1 MNQKNL
7 KRSVPPQVLNESI
20 EVHETLN
27 PKIWN
32 NDNTIKPEVYQKLKN
47 IADEFLKYIEIPLN
61 IVDIEIVGSNASY
74 NYNENSDIDLH
85 IIVNNEVNY
94 VEPEILR
101 QLYNSK
107 KNSFNDHYNL
117 DIDGIPIE
125 LYIEDVKDGNATN
138 GRYSIL
144 KQEWV
149 LFPQPIKY
157 DIPDISADLEKMWD
171 KYNEVINGTD
181 PQKILDFVNE
191 IYMMRKLGLAT
202 DGEASV
208 GNLVFKE
215 LRNADV
221 LTKLKEKYYELR
233 SAELNESK
241 DLAVPKDK
249 SITKNID
256 ELVSQFNGYGLSAK
270 KLTKLLDLL
279 ESAIDNDSY
288 DGKLNIKQEYGR
300 ISKFVFFGSDKL
312 DENKDE
318 DVESSMINQLMKN
331 GMTAEQAKE
340 TYRAILNIFK
350 NKEKNLLK
358 TEDINSND
366 WDNNFVIDLISSDR
380 VYWLRKSDGKTIETS
395 LDVFKEPTD
404 VTEWKSEDEL
414 KDYILEED
422 KKIEESSLSRLYQH
436 TKDKDTFAVIGSQDM
451 ETRQNRFNELKS
463 YVSKLREKVPNIG
476 FNYLEGT
483 YTYEDGDQGIE
494 NSLIIYNIP
503 KQDALDIAKE
513 LNQESIIWKDN
524 NYFGFLDQ
532 NGNELDTF
540 KNDTKNMTFDDK
552 ITNMFG
558 SRLRSGNTYKPA
570 FAFECKLIE
579 TDATGSTFSKQH
591 KNWIKEYPICKIN
604 I

>member
-32 NDNTIKPEVYQKLKN
+32 NDNTIKPEVYQKIKN

-94 VEPEILR
+94 VDPDILR
-101 QLYNSK
+101 QFYNSK

-125 LYIEDVKDGNATN
+125 LYIEDIKDGNATN
-138 GRYSIL
+138 GRYSIS
-144 KQEWV
+144 KNEWV
-149 LFPQPIKY
+149 MFPKPITY
-157 DIPDISADLEKMWD
+157 DIPDISNELQTRL
-171 KYNEVINGTD
+171 NQCQEVIAGND
-181 PQKILDFVNE
+181 PQAIIDLVND
-191 IYMMRKLGLAT
+191 IYMDRKIGLAE

-215 LRNADV
+215 LRTQDMIG
-221 LTKLKEKYYELR
+221 KLKDRYYELR
-233 SAELNESK
+233 SAELNENK
-241 DLAVPKDK
+241 
-249 SITKNID
+249 
-256 ELVSQFNGYGLSAK
+256 ELVE
-270 KLTKLLDLL
+270 T
-279 ESAIDNDSY
+279 
-288 DGKLNIKQEYGR
+288 
-300 ISKFVFFGSDKL
+300 
-312 DENKDE
+312 
-318 DVESSMINQLMKN
+318 DVVETDMINQLIKT
-331 GMTAEQAKE
+331 GMSAEQAKQ
-340 TYRAILNIFK
+340 TYKAIMNIFK
-350 NKEKNLLK
+350 NKEKSLLK
-358 TEDINSND
+358 TESNND
-366 WDNNFVIDLISSDR
+366 WDNNFVINILTSDK
-380 VYWLRKSDGKTIETS
+380 VYWLRKSDGKEIVTS
-395 LDVFKEPTD
+395 YDVFKEPTD

-414 KDYILEED
+414 KDYILEES
-422 KKIEESSLSRLYQH
+422 KKKEESSLSRLYQH
-436 TKDKDTFAVIGSQDM
+436 TKDKDTFAVIGSYDIV
-451 ETRQNRFNELKS
+451 TNKDRFNELKS

-532 NGNELDTF
+532 NGNEENSF